1 MRTRD
6 LSLLIGV
13 LFLGVLFSAN
23 HALAYMKVEKA
34 EWKQK
39 DQKLEVKVKAKGIT
53 QIMALYGGGE
63 YALKSDKKGT
73 HYKLKLKPVC
83 YSPEVTLVASSG
95 EFRTVDV
102 RAKGGNGSQYACSG
116 GGVIATGDEGDDD
129 EGDGGGTGG
138 GGGGSNR
145 DVVVVAT
152 NDLGMHCTCPGF
164 STFVLL
170 PPFNT
175 LRAQVFE
182 RVGENPAVLAD
193 PNDIRVEY
201 NIVENSDAV
210 LKADPRFQDWITNGP
225 KLFPGY
231 QAVRA
236 DGRVQGLTGATMSGE
251 MTAKSTEGMW
261 EVAGIPAYPVVTGT
275 SKDIMTDPL
284 GGTEKRDPYLTAEVK
299 VYDQASGAL
308 LASTQTTVPVA
319 FGGCCGCHLQVAQD
333 YGYPATPQGSFQ
345 VMGLLHERDNGINI
359 ANIDIDGDGVGGPI
373 RCSWCHVDPAMGES
387 QAPGVP
393 GHPEYPVSNKTF
405 SEVLH
410 GFHATSSAVAAYDPN
425 IASDCYQCHPGNGVN
440 CFRGRHEGQGLW
452 CTDCHGDLN
461 QRIAQGQL
469 KKPWSDQTLPTCSQ
483 CHGDVGE
490 GSGYL
495 NMGIFGAYLNSRG
508 HKHKVLCSTCHGEP
522 HALYPAAARGGDN
535 VQMQMLQ
542 GSDKPLGTCNVCHQ
556 GKNGYNKPPHDK
568 GGFTNGTTGGSSGGG
583 GNTGGGT
590 IDAQQELQTT
600 CLSCHGD
607 RSGKVSCNNSKWL
620 AHDGS
625 RVSSAVFAAVSQY
638 LTGST
643 CGSSGGNTGGGST
656 GGTID
661 AQQELQTTC
670 LSCHGDKSRKVS
682 CRNGDWLK
690 HNGRRVS
697 TAVFEAV
704 SQYLTSSTCQGY
716 SGGDEGDD
724 D

>member
-1 MRTRD
+1 MKLRH
-6 LSLLIGV
+6 
-13 LFLGVLFSAN
+13 LGLWTVMLTLT
-23 HALAYMKVEKA
+23 LAFCLPAFADDEGNTGRFHGITISKA
-34 EWKQK
+34 QWDQKKQK
-39 DQKLEVKVKAKGIT
+39 LDVKAKEGNGSYT
-53 QIMALYGGGE
+53 LTVYYGGNDYKMKYKKDKNRYE
-63 YALKSDKKGT
+63 LKVE
-73 HYKLKLKPVC
+73 PVC
-83 YSPEVTLVASSG
+83 YDSSLTITSSSGATASSS
-95 EFRTVDV
+95 V
-102 RAKGGNGSQYACSG
+102 RVKNGDGSQYLCSDNSIGSGSG
-116 GGVIATGDEGDDD
+116 GGN
-129 EGDGGGTGG
+129 GG
-138 GGGGSNR
+138 GGGVSNR
-145 DVVVVAT
+145 NVVVIAT

-182 RVGENPAVLAD
+182 RAGENPLVLAN

-201 NIVENSDAV
+201 NIVENSDSI

-231 QAVRA
+231 QAVRS
-236 DGRVQGLTGATMSGE
+236 DGRIQGLTGATVSGE
-251 MTAKSTEGMW
+251 MTAKPSEGMW

-284 GGTEKRDPYLTAEVK
+284 GGTEKRDPYLMAEVK

-333 YGYPATPQGSFQ
+333 YGYPATPRGSFE

-359 ANIDIDGDGVGGPI
+359 ANIDIDGDGIGGPI
-373 RCSWCHVDPAMGES
+373 RCSWCHWDPAMGES
-387 QAPGVP
+387 KAPGVP
-393 GHPEYPVSNKTF
+393 GHPEYPVSDKTF

-410 GFHATSSAVAAYDPN
+410 GFHAKSSAVAAYDPN

-535 VQMQMLQ
+535 TQMQILQ

-556 GKNGYNKPPHDK
+556 GKNGYDKPPHDK
-568 GGFTNGTTGGSSGGG
+568 GGFTNGTNGGSIGGG
-583 GNTGGGT
+583 GNTGSGSA
-590 IDAQQELQTT
+590 IDAQHELQTT
-600 CLSCHGD
+600 CLRCHGD
-607 RSGKVSCNNSKWL
+607 RSGKVSCNNGKWL
-620 AHDGS
+620 AHNGS

-643 CGSSGGNTGGGST
+643 CNGGGNGSGGGST
-656 GGTID
+656 GN
-661 AQQELQTTC
+661 
-670 LSCHGDKSRKVS
+670 K
-682 CRNGDWLK
+682 
-690 HNGRRVS
+690 
-697 TAVFEAV
+697 
-704 SQYLTSSTCQGY
+704 
-716 SGGDEGDD
+716 DD